1 MRSEVQIL
9 SPRPLTK
16 SLLLR
21 RLATEPLEQTAR
33 SEAAAAAAVAIAVN
47 QVFGPAVG
55 G

>member
-33 SEAAAAAAVAIAVN
+33 SGAAAAAGVAIAVN
-47 QVFGPAVG
+47 QIVGSGVG